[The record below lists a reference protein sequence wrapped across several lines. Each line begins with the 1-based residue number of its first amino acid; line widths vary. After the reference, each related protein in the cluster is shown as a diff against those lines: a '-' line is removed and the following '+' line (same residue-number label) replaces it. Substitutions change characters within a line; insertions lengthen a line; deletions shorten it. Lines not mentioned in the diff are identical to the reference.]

1 MLWLWL
7 CTAAHAGA
15 APSWS
20 WTRATAQALPCSE
33 SRGPE
38 NAFAVGIILLLM
50 DVAIPDLPCAQT
62 RGCLCHSCCVHP
74 CTSASPG
81 TPSVYTDTMAAPLG
95 DTSWYQSLV
104 LL

>member
-50 DVAIPDLPCAQT
+50 DVAYPRLT
-62 RGCLCHSCCVHP
+62 LCPNTGLLV
-74 CTSASPG
+74 
-81 TPSVYTDTMAAPLG
+81 
-95 DTSWYQSLV
+95 SLV
-104 LL
+104 VRAPMHLGVPGHPIGVHRHRGGTAG